1 MFSAAVSELPDQAW
15 FAHDVVTSNGRA
27 TGGRGKRVVSIL
39 ISVLLPVWT
48 KITPLAT
55 SSVAWSTARPE
66 GPSERGDA
74 DQEKSDS
81 P

>member
-1 MFSAAVSELPDQAW
+1 MPLDQAW

-27 TGGRGKRVVSIL
+27 TGGRRQESRKHLNQRAL
-39 ISVLLPVWT
+39 AVWT